1 MVNVIGVR
9 FENAG
14 KLYFFNPGAFWPTP
28 GDFVIVETARGVEFG
43 EVVTGVREID
53 DEKLNSPLKQVLR
66 IASEDDIRHHHANKA
81 AEKEAF
87 AICQKKIADHKLDM
101 KLVSV
106 TYTFDNKTILFY
118 FTANGRVDFRSLV
131 KDLAGVFKTRI
142 ELRQIGVR
150 DEAKM
155 IGGLGPCGRPI
166 CCGTFLGD
174 FQPVSIKM
182 AKEQNLSLNP
192 IKISGVCGRLMC
204 CLKYEQDTYEEI
216 RKTMPKEGK
225 EVMTPDGVGVVC
237 ELKIIT
243 ESVKVRMKKGDS
255 FEIKEYP
262 VADIQRITPQNTVH
276 TEKQPQDVYDLQSEE
291 AQEALKNR
299 ERAPKME
306 RNKCEENSQGNQNGQ
321 TEMEEQAKQENQ
333 AKPAQQ
339 ENQVKQENQA
349 KPAKQEN
356 QTQPA
361 KQENQAKPAK
371 QENQAKPAKQENQ
384 AKPAKQENQTQPAK
398 QENQT
403 QPAKQE
409 NQAKPAKQENQAKPV
424 SPWKMAVEQAL
435 RAAEGISDDVII
447 EEKHEEKVME
457 EAATNNFAEIVI
469 LQDDQD
475 DTI

>member
-14 KLYFFNPGAFWPTP
+14 KLYFFTPGALWPTP
-28 GDFVIVETARGVEFG
+28 GDFVIVETTRGIEFG
-43 EVVTGVREID
+43 EVVTEVREID
-53 DEKLNSPLKQVLR
+53 DTKLTTPLKQVVR
-66 IASEDDIRHHHANKA
+66 IATEEDIRHDKENKA

-87 AICQKKIADHKLDM
+87 VICQKKIADHKLDM

-106 TYTFDNKTILFY
+106 EYTFDNKTILFY

-155 IGGLGPCGRPI
+155 LGGLGPCGRPI

-216 RKTMPKEGK
+216 RKSMPKEGK

-243 ESVKVRMKKGDS
+243 ESVKVRIKKGDS

-262 VADIQRITPQNTVH
+262 ASDVQRLTPQNAPRPESRPENPEQKPDAPESAEVKERPARPERPPRAERPQRPEKPSKP
-276 TEKQPQDVYDLQSEE
+276 EKQPD
-291 AQEALKNR
+291 
-299 ERAPKME
+299 APKPE
-306 RNKCEENSQGNQNGQ
+306 
-321 TEMEEQAKQENQ
+321 AKPEKPAEP
-333 AKPAQQ
+333 AKPA
-339 ENQVKQENQA
+339 
-349 KPAKQEN
+349 
-356 QTQPA
+356 
-361 KQENQAKPAK
+361 
-371 QENQAKPAKQENQ
+371 
-384 AKPAKQENQTQPAK
+384 
-398 QENQT
+398 
-403 QPAKQE
+403 
-409 NQAKPAKQENQAKPV
+409 V

-435 RAAEGISDDVII
+435 RAAQNSADNADEVIEQPEAEAPVSEETVAASEAEETVEDMDTADMPESLDESEESAETPI
-447 EEKHEEKVME
+447 ETME
-457 EAATNNFAEIVI
+457 ESTEALEEAVEDALDMPMIPLDE
-469 LQDDQD
+469 DD